1 MSALPITILG
11 SSASTGVGMAIGGIV
26 VVLVISAV
34 FYVIGRGED
43 RDRARA
49 RPTTA
54 PDDGPDEAR
63 APREAPHGGAAPSR
77 LPPRARMRRRR

>member
-34 FYVIGRGED
+34 FYIIGRGED
-43 RDRARA
+43 RDRAQAGR
-49 RPTTA
+49 
-54 PDDGPDEAR
+54 D
-63 APREAPHGGAAPSR
+63 APRSPLAGEGRDAAPAADPPRSR
-77 LPPRARMRRRR
+77 LPASARRWRRR